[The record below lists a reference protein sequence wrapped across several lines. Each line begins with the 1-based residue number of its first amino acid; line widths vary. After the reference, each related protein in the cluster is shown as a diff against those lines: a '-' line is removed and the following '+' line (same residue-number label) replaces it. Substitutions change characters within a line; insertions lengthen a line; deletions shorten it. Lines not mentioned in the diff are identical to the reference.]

1 MNNKVDFF
9 YDFSSP
15 YTFIAHKRIKEI
27 KKNKNINFL
36 YKPMLLGG
44 LHKLAGITANAFI
57 GHKNEFMIQDC
68 KMISKKLRINFHF
81 NDKFPINSLYLMRG
95 TLVLEDNILKEYI
108 DTFFESY
115 WQFNTD
121 LSDRNIFEKKL
132 NEIGINVDKFFQ
144 DIEKKEVKEKL
155 KLFTNEAFSKKIF
168 GAPTFLYN
176 NKIYWGQD
184 RLDFLE
190 RYIKRKNK

>member
-27 KKNKNINFL
+27 KKNTNIDFL

-57 GHKNEFMIQDC
+57 GHKNDFMIQDC
-68 KMISKKLRINFHF
+68 IMVSKKLGINFYF

-95 TLVLEDNILKEYI
+95 TLVLEKNLLEKYI
-108 DTFFESY
+108 DIFFESY
-115 WQFNTD
+115 WQLNLD
-121 LSDRNIFEKKL
+121 LSDRKIFEKKL
-132 NEIGINVDKFFQ
+132 NEIGVDINKFFK
-144 DIEKKEVKEKL
+144 DIENQAIKDKL
-155 KLFTNEAFSKKIF
+155 KEITNEAFTKKIF
-168 GAPTFLYN
+168 GAPSFIH
-176 NKIYWGQD
+176 KDKVYWGQD
-184 RLDFLE
+184 RLD
-190 RYIKRKNK
+190 YVIDNISK

>member
-1 MNNKVDFF
+1 MTKEIHFY

-15 YTFIAHKRIKEI
+15 YTYIAHKRIKEI

-68 KMISKKLRINFHF
+68 EMISKKLRINFHF

-95 TLVLEDNILKEYI
+95 TLVLEDDILKNYI
-108 DTFFESY
+108 DTFFDSY
-115 WQFNTD
+115 WQFNLD
-121 LSDRNIFEKKL
+121 LSDRNIFKKKL
-132 NEIGINVDKFFQ
+132 NEIGINIDKFFQ

-176 NKIYWGQD
+176 DKLYWGQD
-184 RLDFLE
+184 RLDYVVDE
-190 RYIKRKNK
+190 VIK

>member
-1 MNNKVDFF
+1 MTKEIHFY

-15 YTFIAHKRIKEI
+15 YTYIAHKRIKEI

-68 KMISKKLRINFHF
+68 EMISKKLRINFHF

-115 WQFNTD
+115 WQFNLD

-184 RLDFLE
+184 RLDYVVDE
-190 RYIKRKNK
+190 VIK

>member
-27 KKNKNINFL
+27 KKNTNIDFL

-57 GHKNEFMIQDC
+57 GHKNDFMIQDC
-68 KMISKKLRINFHF
+68 IMVSKKLGINFYF

-95 TLVLEDNILKEYI
+95 TLVLEENLLEKYI
-108 DTFFESY
+108 DIFFESY
-115 WQFNTD
+115 WQLNLD
-121 LSDRNIFEKKL
+121 LSDRKIFEKKL
-132 NEIGINVDKFFQ
+132 NEIGV
-144 DIEKKEVKEKL
+144 DIEKFFKDIENQAIKDKL
-155 KLFTNEAFSKKIF
+155 KEMTNEAFTKKIF
-168 GAPTFLYN
+168 GAPSFIH
-176 NKIYWGQD
+176 KDKVYWGQD
-184 RLDFLE
+184 RLD
-190 RYIKRKNK
+190 YVIDDISK

>member
-1 MNNKVDFF
+1 MTKEIHFY

-15 YTFIAHKRIKEI
+15 YTYIAHKRIKKIE
-27 KKNKNINFL
+27 KNKNINFL

-68 KMISKKLRINFHF
+68 EMISKKLRINFHF

-95 TLVLEDNILKEYI
+95 TLVLEDKILKEYI

-115 WQFNTD
+115 WQFNLD

-184 RLDFLE
+184 RLDYVVDE
-190 RYIKRKNK
+190 VIK

>member
-27 KKNKNINFL
+27 KKNTNIDFL

-57 GHKNEFMIQDC
+57 GHKNDFMIQDC
-68 KMISKKLRINFHF
+68 IMVSKKLGINFYF

-95 TLVLEDNILKEYI
+95 TLVLEENLLEKYI
-108 DTFFESY
+108 DIFFESY
-115 WQFNTD
+115 WQLNLD
-121 LSDRNIFEKKL
+121 LSDRKIFEKKL
-132 NEIGINVDKFFQ
+132 NEIGVDINKFFK
-144 DIEKKEVKEKL
+144 DIENQAIKDKL
-155 KLFTNEAFSKKIF
+155 KEITNEAFAKKIF
-168 GAPTFLYN
+168 GAPSFIH
-176 NKIYWGQD
+176 KDKVYWGQD
-184 RLDFLE
+184 RLD
-190 RYIKRKNK
+190 YVIDDISK

>member
-27 KKNKNINFL
+27 KKNTNIDFL

-57 GHKNEFMIQDC
+57 GHKNDFMIQDC
-68 KMISKKLRINFHF
+68 IMVSKKLGINFYF

-95 TLVLEDNILKEYI
+95 TLVLEENLLEKYI
-108 DTFFESY
+108 DIFFESY
-115 WQFNTD
+115 WQLNLD
-121 LSDRNIFEKKL
+121 LSDRKIFEKKL
-132 NEIGINVDKFFQ
+132 NEIGVDIDKFFK
-144 DIEKKEVKEKL
+144 DIENQAIKDKL
-155 KLFTNEAFSKKIF
+155 KEMTNEAFTKKIF
-168 GAPTFLYN
+168 GAPSFIH
-176 NKIYWGQD
+176 KDKVYWGQD
-184 RLDFLE
+184 RLD
-190 RYIKRKNK
+190 YVIDDISK

>member
-1 MNNKVDFF
+1 MTKEIHFY

-15 YTFIAHKRIKEI
+15 YTYIAHKRIKKIE
-27 KKNKNINFL
+27 KNKNINFL

-68 KMISKKLRINFHF
+68 EMISKKLRINFHF

-95 TLVLEDNILKEYI
+95 TLVLEDKILKEYI

-115 WQFNTD
+115 WQFNLD

-176 NKIYWGQD
+176 DKLYWGQD
-184 RLDFLE
+184 RLDYVVDE
-190 RYIKRKNK
+190 VIK

>member
-1 MNNKVDFF
+1 MIKQIQFY

-15 YTFIAHKRIKEI
+15 YTYIAHKKI
-27 KKNKNINFL
+27 KKFKNDNNINFL

-68 KMISKKLRINFHF
+68 EMISKKLGINFHF
-81 NDKFPINSLYLMRG
+81 NEKFPINSLYLMRG
-95 TLVLEDNILKEYI
+95 TLVLKDNLLEKYI

-115 WQFNTD
+115 WQLNLD
-121 LSDRNIFEKKL
+121 LSDRRIFEKKL
-132 NEIGINVDKFFQ
+132 KEINIDVDKFLL
-144 DIEKKEVKEKL
+144 DIEKKETKEKL
-155 KLFTNEAFSKKIF
+155 KLLTDEAFSKKIL
-168 GAPTFLYN
+168 GAPTFFYD

-184 RLDFLE
+184 RLDYVIDE
-190 RYIKRKNK
+190 AIK

>member
-1 MNNKVDFF
+1 MIKEIQFY

-15 YTFIAHKRIKEI
+15 YTYIAHKKI
-27 KKNKNINFL
+27 KKLKKYKNINFL

-68 KMISKKLRINFHF
+68 EMISKKLGINFHF
-81 NDKFPINSLYLMRG
+81 NEKFPINSLYLMRG
-95 TLVLEDNILKEYI
+95 TLVLEDNILKKYI

-115 WQFNTD
+115 WQFNLD
-121 LSDRNIFEKKL
+121 LSDRSIFENKL
-132 NEIGINVDKFFQ
+132 NEIGINVDKFFH

-155 KLFTNEAFSKKIF
+155 KLFTDEAFSKKIF

-176 NKIYWGQD
+176 DKLYWGQD
-184 RLDFLE
+184 RLDYVIDE
-190 RYIKRKNK
+190 VIK

>member
-1 MNNKVDFF
+1 MTKEIHFY

-15 YTFIAHKRIKEI
+15 YTYIAHKRIKEI

-68 KMISKKLRINFHF
+68 EMISKKLRINFHF

-95 TLVLEDNILKEYI
+95 TLVLEDDILKNYI
-108 DTFFESY
+108 DTFFDSY
-115 WQFNTD
+115 WQFNLD
-121 LSDRNIFEKKL
+121 LSDRNIFKKKL
-132 NEIGINVDKFFQ
+132 NEIGINIDKFFQ

-176 NKIYWGQD
+176 DKLYWGQD
-184 RLDFLE
+184 RLD
-190 RYIKRKNK
+190 YVIDDVIK

>member
-27 KKNKNINFL
+27 KKNTNIDFL

-57 GHKNEFMIQDC
+57 GHKNDFMIQDC
-68 KMISKKLRINFHF
+68 IMVSKKLGINFYF

-95 TLVLEDNILKEYI
+95 TLVLEENLLEKYI
-108 DTFFESY
+108 DIFFESY
-115 WQFNTD
+115 WQLNLD
-121 LSDRNIFEKKL
+121 LSDRKIFEKKL
-132 NEIGINVDKFFQ
+132 NEIGVDINKFFK
-144 DIEKKEVKEKL
+144 DIENQAIKDKL
-155 KLFTNEAFSKKIF
+155 KEITNEAFTKKIF
-168 GAPTFLYN
+168 GAPSFIH
-176 NKIYWGQD
+176 KDIVYWGQD
-184 RLDFLE
+184 RLDYL
-190 RYIKRKNK
+190 IDNISK

>member
-27 KKNKNINFL
+27 KKNTNIDFL

-57 GHKNEFMIQDC
+57 GHKNDFMIQDC
-68 KMISKKLRINFHF
+68 IMVSKKLGINFYF

-95 TLVLEDNILKEYI
+95 TLVLEENLLEKYI
-108 DTFFESY
+108 DIFFESY
-115 WQFNTD
+115 WQLNLD
-121 LSDRNIFEKKL
+121 LSDRKIFEKKL
-132 NEIGINVDKFFQ
+132 NEIGVDINKFFK
-144 DIEKKEVKEKL
+144 DI
-155 KLFTNEAFSKKIF
+155 
-168 GAPTFLYN
+168 
-176 NKIYWGQD
+176 
-184 RLDFLE
+184 
-190 RYIKRKNK
+190 

>member
-1 MNNKVDFF
+1 MTKEIHFY

-15 YTFIAHKRIKEI
+15 YTYIAHKRIKKIE
-27 KKNKNINFL
+27 KNKNINFL

-68 KMISKKLRINFHF
+68 EMISKKLRINFHF

-95 TLVLEDNILKEYI
+95 TLVLEDNKLKEYI

-115 WQFNTD
+115 WQFNTY

-184 RLDFLE
+184 RLDYVVDE
-190 RYIKRKNK
+190 VIK

>member
-1 MNNKVDFF
+1 MTKEIHFY

-15 YTFIAHKRIKEI
+15 YTYIAHKRIKKIE
-27 KKNKNINFL
+27 KNKNINFL

-68 KMISKKLRINFHF
+68 EMISKKLRINFHF

-184 RLDFLE
+184 RLDYVVDE
-190 RYIKRKNK
+190 VIK

>member
-1 MNNKVDFF
+1 MTKEIHFY

-15 YTFIAHKRIKEI
+15 YTYIAHKRIKEI

-68 KMISKKLRINFHF
+68 EMISKKLRINFHF

-184 RLDFLE
+184 RLNYVVDE
-190 RYIKRKNK
+190 VIK

>member
-1 MNNKVDFF
+1 MTKEIHFY

-15 YTFIAHKRIKEI
+15 YTYIAHKRIKEI

-68 KMISKKLRINFHF
+68 EMISKKLRINFHF

-184 RLDFLE
+184 RLDYVVDE
-190 RYIKRKNK
+190 VIK

>member
-27 KKNKNINFL
+27 KKNTNIDFL

-57 GHKNEFMIQDC
+57 GHKNDFMIQDC
-68 KMISKKLRINFHF
+68 IMVSKKLGINFYF

-95 TLVLEDNILKEYI
+95 TLVLEENLLKKYI
-108 DTFFESY
+108 DIFFESY
-115 WQFNTD
+115 WQLNLD
-121 LSDRNIFEKKL
+121 LSDRKIFEKKL
-132 NEIGINVDKFFQ
+132 NEIGVDINKFFK
-144 DIEKKEVKEKL
+144 DIENQAIKDKL
-155 KLFTNEAFSKKIF
+155 KEITNEAFTKKIF
-168 GAPTFLYN
+168 GAPSFIH
-176 NKIYWGQD
+176 KDIVYWGQD
-184 RLDFLE
+184 RLDYL
-190 RYIKRKNK
+190 IDNISK

>member
-27 KKNKNINFL
+27 KKNTNIDFL

-57 GHKNEFMIQDC
+57 GHKNDFMIQDC
-68 KMISKKLRINFHF
+68 IMVSKKLGINFYF

-95 TLVLEDNILKEYI
+95 TLVLEENLLEKYI
-108 DTFFESY
+108 DIFFESY
-115 WQFNTD
+115 WQLNLD
-121 LSDRNIFEKKL
+121 LSDRKIFEKKL
-132 NEIGINVDKFFQ
+132 NEIGVDINKFFK
-144 DIEKKEVKEKL
+144 DIENQAIKDKL
-155 KLFTNEAFSKKIF
+155 KEMTNEAFTKKIF
-168 GAPTFLYN
+168 GAPSFIH
-176 NKIYWGQD
+176 KDKVYWGQD
-184 RLDFLE
+184 RLD
-190 RYIKRKNK
+190 YVIDDISK